1 MSKKLTDAVT
11 WVGKVDWDI
20 REFEGGEYYTDKGTS
35 YNAYLVR
42 DERTALIDTVWTP
55 FAEEFVEQLRQTVDL
70 NAIDYII
77 INHGEPD
84 HSGALPAL
92 LREIPGTPIYC
103 TPNGVNSL
111 RGQYHE
117 DWNFVPVRTG
127 DTLSLGRN
135 TLQFIETPL
144 MHWPDS
150 MFTYLA
156 GENLLFPNDAFGQHF
171 ATEALYNDLVDPG
184 ELYAEAIKY
193 YANILTPFSPLVTS
207 KINEILG
214 MNLTFH
220 MICPSHGV
228 IWRQNPMQIVDAY
241 LRWADSYQENQITL
255 IYDTMWGSTRM
266 MAEAI
271 ARGIQQSDSAVT
283 IKLMNSFVN
292 NKNDIITEVFR
303 SKMILLGSPTIN
315 NVYLYSI
322 GGLLVMMRGMRFSGK
337 SAAAFGSYG
346 WSGEAV
352 RQISDELLDA
362 GFRLLNEGLRMLWV
376 PDEAGLARCVAY
388 GAALPAE
395 GARGTVPPVQPA
407 RQAAPPAEE
416 ALEQARPAMQTW
428 G

>member
-150 MFTYLA
+150 MFTYLT

-214 MNLTFH
+214 MNLTFN

-362 GFRLLNEGLRMLWV
+362 GFRLINEGLRMLWV

-388 GAALPAE
+388 GAALPAD
-395 GARGTVPPVQPA
+395 GARGTAPPAQPA

-416 ALEQARPAMQTW
+416 VLKQARPAMQTW